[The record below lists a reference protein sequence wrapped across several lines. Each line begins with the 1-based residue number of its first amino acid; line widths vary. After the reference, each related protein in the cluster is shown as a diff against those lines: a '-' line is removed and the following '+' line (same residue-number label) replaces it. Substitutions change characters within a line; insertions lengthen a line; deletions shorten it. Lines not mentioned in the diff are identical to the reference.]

1 MSARPTSETQSAVLN
16 GTWLP
21 PAAMSGAG
29 EPNAQPDMTIA
40 AQSTKAMPIRLE
52 AVVIMAGCAT
62 PPVADFNSRLKWIV
76 ITP

>member
-1 MSARPTSETQSAVLN
+1 MSSA
-16 GTWLP
+16 
-21 PAAMSGAG
+21 A

-52 AVVIMAGCAT
+52 AVLLMAGCAA

-76 ITP
+76 IKP